1 MAMFPRRQDQSR
13 ATACL
18 LPQDMTTPSVGLG
31 ERRRQLV
38 GFTGGCALREDS
50 DRNQDR
56 DE

>member
-1 MAMFPRRQDQSR
+1 
-13 ATACL
+13 
-18 LPQDMTTPSVGLG
+18 MTTPSVGLG